1 MPSTKKSRS
10 QTRAVIKCHRLPLFE
25 TSTLEGVKAAFQDVA
40 VISAQQKWRK
50 RAEPDFAQMLVQ
62 IGWCDDMLLLFAE
75 LTDTDIFT
83 HAKTNNQ
90 RLWELGDAF
99 EVFLRPRNQ
108 ESYVELQVAP
118 NNKRLQLRYPN
129 SRAVARAR
137 KLGTT
142 DHLLIR
148 RRAFV
153 SSTWVCAAEK
163 KWYVFAKIPAN
174 TVCEQA
180 RLSPGDEWF
189 FSFSRYDY
197 THAREHPVISSTSP
211 HKRPDFH
218 RQTEWR
224 VMRFED

>member
-40 VISAQQKWRK
+40 VISGQQKWRK

-153 SSTWVCAAEK
+153 SSTWVSPLRK
-163 KWYVFAKIPAN
+163 NGMSLPRSRPTRFASRQDCHLA
-174 TVCEQA
+174 T
-180 RLSPGDEWF
+180 SG
-189 FSFSRYDY
+189 SFHLAVTIIRMLASIR
-197 THAREHPVISSTSP
+197 
-211 HKRPDFH
+211 
-218 RQTEWR
+218 
-224 VMRFED
+224 